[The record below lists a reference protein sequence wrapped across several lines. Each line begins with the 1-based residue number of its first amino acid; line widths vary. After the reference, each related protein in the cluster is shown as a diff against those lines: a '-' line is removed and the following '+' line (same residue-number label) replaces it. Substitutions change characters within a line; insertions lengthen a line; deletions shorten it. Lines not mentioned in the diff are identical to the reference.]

1 MSIIGFGKFSKFY
14 WLIIISAAIKL
25 IISIV
30 YDLQYQTFETNK
42 YLYNSSLIKEPVIND
57 HIFIYFIYYY
67 LGLFLLSLI
76 FLLTKSM
83 KRNNKIDYKQPLISS
98 NSITKSNTSSN
109 NSESNS
115 CSFSGTLSSLNISN
129 ETKKVSFLFPNYE
142 VGQIWEPIKILLP
155 IAFIFMLS
163 EMIIFYFDIRNLS
176 NVSFFTLEIFFI
188 YIFLFRENKFKLYK
202 HHILAFALILIFG
215 FGVKFTSAFL
225 PQCEYPYITDPDK
238 AWEK

>member
-14 WLIIISAAIKL
+14 WLIIVSAAIKL
-25 IISIV
+25 IFSIV
-30 YDLQYQTFETNK
+30 YKLPYIHLKENQTLSNF
-42 YLYNSSLIKEPVIND
+42 SLIKEPLINK

-129 ETKKVSFLFPNYE
+129 KTKKISFLFTNYE
-142 VGQIWEPIKILLP
+142 VGQKCEPIKILLP
-155 IAFIFMLS
+155 NAFIFMLS
-163 EMIIFYFDIRNLS
+163 EMIIFYFDQMNLN

-238 AWEK
+238 A